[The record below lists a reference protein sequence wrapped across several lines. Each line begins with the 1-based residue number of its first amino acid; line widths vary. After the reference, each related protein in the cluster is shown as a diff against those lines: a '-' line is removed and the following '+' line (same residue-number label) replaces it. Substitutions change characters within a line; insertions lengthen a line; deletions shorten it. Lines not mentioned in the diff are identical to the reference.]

1 VIPAKLRQ
9 RRTKIIATLGPATS
23 EDAVLEKLL
32 LAGVDAVRLN
42 FSHGTHED
50 HARQIESVRRVS
62 DGLGRPVAVI
72 QDLQGPKIRLGT
84 FEDGRLELPTG
95 GRTTLVADDG
105 RPGDVEHL
113 PFSYPE
119 LSRFVTPGDLLL
131 LKDGSVR
138 LRIQDVETNHIRANI
153 EAGGVV
159 TDRAGVNVPG
169 VSLDVDSMTP
179 KDLEDLAFG
188 TELGVDFVALS
199 FVRTAY
205 DVRLL
210 RLELEKLGGRARVIS
225 KIEKREALEHV
236 DEIIQ
241 ASDGVMIARGDL
253 GVEIPPE
260 EVPHHQ
266 KEIIRKS
273 IIQGR
278 TVITATQMLESMT
291 TSPTPTR
298 AEASDVANAVYDGT
312 AVIMLSGETAVG
324 HYPVDTVRTMDR
336 IARHA
341 EDHLWAY
348 RDFSVGEL
356 LSKEP
361 PERLPSTGEGIT
373 EAISH
378 AATHLSENLGA
389 MAIVTPTT
397 SGATARQVSRFR
409 PDAPII
415 ATTPDTTVQRQ
426 LTLEWGVTPLL
437 QARAQDTD
445 STTRGAVQAAVGARL
460 LRTGDLVI
468 VTGGTRP
475 NVPGH
480 TDFINVETA

>member
-1 VIPAKLRQ
+1 VSSVRLKQ

-23 EDAVLEKLL
+23 EDAVLERLL

-50 HARQIESVRRVS
+50 HARQTEAVRRVA

-84 FEDGRLELPTG
+84 FKDGRLELPTG
-95 GRTTLVADDG
+95 GRTALVPDDG

-188 TELGVDFVALS
+188 TQLGVDFVALS
-199 FVRTAY
+199 FVRSAH

-210 RLELEKLGGRARVIS
+210 RLELEKLGGRARIIS
-225 KIEKREALEHV
+225 KIEKREALEDI

-291 TSPTPTR
+291 MNPTPTR

-324 HYPVDTVRTMDR
+324 RYPVDTVRTMDR

-378 AATHLSENLGA
+378 AATHLAENLGA
-389 MAIVTPTT
+389 TAIVTPTT

-415 ATTPDTTVQRQ
+415 ATTPDPSVQRQ

-445 STTRGAVQAAVGARL
+445 STTRGAVQAAVAARF

-480 TDFINVETA
+480 TDFINVDTA